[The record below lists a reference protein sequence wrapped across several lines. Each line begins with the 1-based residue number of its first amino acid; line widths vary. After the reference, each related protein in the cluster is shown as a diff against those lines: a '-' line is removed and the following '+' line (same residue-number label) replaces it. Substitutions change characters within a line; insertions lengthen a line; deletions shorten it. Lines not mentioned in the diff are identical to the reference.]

1 MRSEVDPVE
10 LDAASEAANQPV
22 QGLDSKTL
30 DLETPTAKQSRIIS
44 AVLSPAIRLWIRTQ
58 LEQVEELKF
67 AIESGDRQLLSGS
80 INQVTVSARKAVYK
94 GLCFSQ
100 VYVTGREIRTNL
112 GQMIRRRQQFRL
124 LEAFPI
130 SGEVLWCQAD
140 LNSSL
145 QAPLLAGGI
154 TEFLLMLIRLGFDD
168 QTDLE
173 QRSPSE
179 VSLQVPRIVVEPER
193 LTLSATLL
201 PVTGNSTNV
210 TIRTGFAL
218 ENGNQLRLQNP
229 ERLSHFGATE
239 GVPLDHL
246 DGVAFDL
253 GSSVVIEHL
262 ALEAGQIRCR
272 GQVTVTPEVA

>member
-10 LDAASEAANQPV
+10 LDASSEDANQPV
-22 QGLDSKTL
+22 AGLNLETP
-30 DLETPTAKQSRIIS
+30 DLETPKSKQSRIIS
-44 AVLSPAIRLWIRTQ
+44 TVLSPAIRLWIRTQ
-58 LEQVEELKF
+58 LEQVEDLKF

-100 VYVTGREIRTNL
+100 VYVTGRGIRTNL

-130 SGEVLWCQAD
+130 AGEVLWYQAD

-168 QTDLE
+168 QTDLG
-173 QRSPSE
+173 QRSPAE

-201 PVTGNSTNV
+201 PVNGNASNV
-210 TIRTGFAL
+210 TIRTGFTL

-229 ERLSHFGATE
+229 ERLSHFGAKE
-239 GVPLDHL
+239 GVPLEHL

-272 GQVTVTPEVA
+272 GEVTVTPEEA